1 MKNVRLHGAGAA
13 SGHKER
19 GGLQDI
25 ADVALQA
32 GLGLHVLA
40 VQLVQGVS
48 QVLPELLFEELRA
61 GEVLR
66 QALAQFFLVAAVS
79 LPTPSPTA
87 KKAAKAAG
95 KRRKRKA
102 LGGRSCSSPCW

>member
-13 SGHKER
+13 SGHEER

-66 QALAQFFLVAAVS
+66 QALAQFFLVAAVI
-79 LPTPSPTA
+79 PQGVGVIFIVRI
-87 KKAAKAAG
+87 G
-95 KRRKRKA
+95 KGVRQIMGQLSQGIIVPDA
-102 LGGRSCSSPCW
+102 V